1 MHEAVMVAEP
11 SNAKETGGAGRG
23 NCSATGLSYGPLD
36 RLLVEN
42 PATGSTHLLLDLVR
56 DAGTLQQH
64 MNTLC
69 DVLVNTR
76 GPLRSH
82 LVSG

>member
-1 MHEAVMVAEP
+1 MVAEP
-11 SNAKETGGAGRG
+11 KETGDAGRG
-23 NCSATGLSYGPLD
+23 NGSATGLSYGPLD

-42 PATGSTHLLLDLVR
+42 PAAGSAHLLLDLVR

-69 DVLVNTR
+69 DVLVNLG

-82 LVSG
+82 LVSA